1 MLTVPNE
8 LALTESRSM
17 RAAAI
22 ERVDVLDKVKALAL
36 LPDGLHLTTDL
47 VAQYYEVDVEAI
59 HSVVRR
65 HRQELTENGMHT
77 LRGAEL
83 RDFEVVNLTSS
94 TEQSNRRVLRVF
106 SRRALLDVGMVLTES
121 EVAKRVRTYLLDSE
135 AERQSQAAVPQSHG
149 ELEMARRVIGLQDQ
163 VLALATSNADM
174 AVRLAD
180 MAPKAEGYDDLIAA
194 EGLFDMATAAKI
206 LAPVTGRMGRTRFLN
221 QLRGMRV
228 IIQNST
234 LPYQHLID
242 RGYFAVRTDVV
253 NGKARPATVVT
264 AKGLRWLQAEFR
276 EEHPT
281 LNQAPQRNVVQ
292 LPQPR
297 QTGELA

>member
-8 LALTESRSM
+8 LALTESRTM
-17 RAAAI
+17 RTATI
-22 ERVDVLDKVKALAL
+22 DRTDVLDKVKALTM
-36 LPDGLHLTTDL
+36 LPDGMHVTTDI
-47 VAQYYEVDVEAI
+47 AADYYEVSTDAIKKVVE
-59 HSVVRR
+59 RNR
-65 HRQELTENGMHT
+65 HELADNGYT
-77 LRGAEL
+77 VLRGQQL
-83 RDFEVVNLTSS
+83 RDFESDNPSLSK
-94 TEQSNRRVLRVF
+94 
-106 SRRALLDVGMVLTES
+106 RRAVALFSKRTMLNLGQLLTGSDI
-121 EVAKRVRTYLLDSE
+121 AKGVRTRLLDSE
-135 AERQSQAAVPQSHG
+135 EERGNPAG

-281 LNQAPQRNVVQ
+281 LSQAPRPNVVQ
-292 LPQPR
+292 LPQQSR
-297 QTGELA
+297 GEIA

>member
-1 MLTVPNE
+1 VSSTIIP
-8 LALTESRSM
+8 SDSQSPFD
-17 RAAAI
+17 AI
-22 ERVDVLDKVKALAL
+22 KQTR
-36 LPDGLHLTTDL
+36 PDGSEYWSARDLMPFLGYRKWERFVDAVDQARTVIDAEDGPLAADREASRCREAFGRTKQVGDNVHL
-47 VAQYYEVDVEAI
+47 
-59 HSVVRR
+59 
-65 HRQELTENGMHT
+65 
-77 LRGAEL
+77 
-83 RDFEVVNLTSS
+83 
-94 TEQSNRRVLRVF
+94 
-106 SRRALLDVGMVLTES
+106 SRRACYLTAMRGDSRKPEIRAALIYFATKTREA
-121 EVAKRVRTYLLDSE
+121 EVA
-135 AERQSQAAVPQSHG
+135 QAQLAAAQPNA
-149 ELEMARRVIGLQDQ
+149 ELEMAKRVIGLQDQ

-292 LPQPR
+292 LPQQR
-297 QTGELA
+297 KAGELA